1 MTFTFNSFVIEGI
14 KPSENK
20 TFSKIQKFYIPMKF
34 LPLLYFLSPEDL
46 EEILTNVIE
55 VNSLNTKIELNE
67 LKLSSLLK

>member
-1 MTFTFNSFVIEGI
+1 
-14 KPSENK
+14 
-20 TFSKIQKFYIPMKF
+20 MKF

-67 LKLSSLLK
+67 LKLTSLLK